1 VSTLTEFL
9 KEQAEDLR
17 AQAPERARIRDEW
30 VAAVGRLI
38 DQLEQ
43 WVRQADSE
51 HVLEV
56 KRIEVEIKEW
66 RIGIYKAPT
75 LVIEL
80 GAIRVQL
87 LPIARYTLGPW
98 SDGAGTPDRALGR
111 VDLTDGTTKYSLY
124 RYVND
129 QGEWWTMIDDQN
141 HRPRSLDQKGFEEA
155 LLSLMK

>member
-1 VSTLTEFL
+1 V
-9 KEQAEDLR
+9 KAEELR
-17 AQAPERARIRDEW
+17 AQAPERVRIRDEW

-38 DQLEQ
+38 DQMEQ

-66 RIGIYKAPT
+66 RIGIYKAPA

-80 GAIRVQL
+80 GAIRVQV

-98 SDGAGTPDRALGR
+98 LDGADTTARALGR
-111 VDLTDGTTKYSLY
+111 VDITDGTTKYSLY
-124 RYVND
+124 RYANEG
-129 QGEWWTMIDDQN
+129 GEWWMMIDDEN
-141 HRPRSLDQKGFEEA
+141 HQPRNLDQKGFEEA